1 VTRVKRLDINTG
13 RAEALHHDCLRHL
26 SRKTFACGADAVVFG
41 ADTSPAASMPS
52 SSASMP
58 SFFGGDAV
66 VLRRQCRRSSAA
78 MPSFF
83 GVNGVVQDF
92 SPALSDCRSAGL

>member
-1 VTRVKRLDINTG
+1 LDINTG

-41 ADTSPAASMPS
+41 ADAVAC
-52 SSASMP
+52 
-58 SFFGGDAV
+58 GVNAV
-66 VLRRQCRRSSAA
+66 V
-78 MPSFF
+78 F
-83 GVNGVVQDF
+83 GVNAVVQDF